1 MPAGGQLKA
10 TIGRRDGLVEVS
22 ISDTGVGISEES
34 QGKIFEP
41 YFSTKQTGFGL
52 GLAVTKTI
60 VEEHKGT
67 IEVESEVNRGTT
79 FKVRLPAEDRT

>member
-1 MPAGGQLKA
+1 
-10 TIGRRDGLVEVS
+10 
-22 ISDTGVGISEES
+22 
-34 QGKIFEP
+34 
-41 YFSTKQTGFGL
+41 L

>member
-1 MPAGGQLKA
+1 
-10 TIGRRDGLVEVS
+10 LVEVS